1 MEGLIISPFLYGLF
15 AVSELKCRR
24 DFKRQR
30 APDFKCRRDFQRQR
44 ATGFKCRRGFQR
56 QRTTDFKCRRDF
68 KRQQKNSRTTS
79 EIEGDSAGKT

>member
-24 DFKRQR
+24 VFQRQR
-30 APDFKCRRDFQRQR
+30 APDFKCRCGFQRQR
-44 ATGFKCRRGFQR
+44 AP
-56 QRTTDFKCRRDF
+56 DFKCRRDF

-79 EIEGDSAGKT
+79 QIEGDSAGKT